1 MRIYHQNLIGS
12 SLGRP
17 NQINAVA
24 GHLGIVVNPMSGR
37 DVRRVAAKA
46 STSSHH
52 EKQLQVTRLVL
63 GALEMGASRIF
74 LGNEPFRINERAIEN
89 LPERDSVEILN
100 YPLTHTAKDT
110 EVMTSKMWQ
119 AGCRT
124 FIVLGGDGT
133 SRVVAKNLPEAVILP
148 LSTGTNNVFPVYCEA
163 SIAGAAAGLIA
174 ARRLKAENHC
184 YRCKQIHVSVNGVE
198 QDLALVD
205 AILLHNDSLGSFLPF
220 AADNIRQV
228 FLARAESASVGIS
241 PIGGYLRTCRAKDA
255 FGVMVRCHPDA
266 TNKIRVPLSPGLYGN
281 IGIVEHEQMELG
293 QSYLVKGSGIL
304 AFDGDRSI
312 QISESDQVE
321 ICVRQ
326 DGPWIIDPGK
336 ILETAAEHDLL
347 KHIVDPL

>member
-1 MRIYHQNLIGS
+1 MKTSQPTTAGFLPVRLVNINDNLGK
-12 SLGRP
+12 
-17 NQINAVA
+17 
-24 GHLGIVVNPMSGR
+24 LGIVVNPMSGR

-63 GALEMGASRIF
+63 GALEMGASRIY

-89 LPERDSVEILN
+89 LPERDRVEILQ

-110 EVMTSKMWQ
+110 AVMTSKMWD

-133 SRVVAKNLPEAVILP
+133 SRIVAKNLPEAVILP
-148 LSTGTNNVFPVYCEA
+148 LSTGTNNVFPVFCEA

-184 YRCKQIHVSVNGVE
+184 YRCKQLHISVNGIDT
-198 QDLALVD
+198 DLALID
-205 AILLHNDSLGSFLPF
+205 AVLLENDSIGSLLPF

-228 FLARAESASVGIS
+228 FLTRAEPASVGIS
-241 PIGGYLRTCRAKDA
+241 PIGGYLRTCRATDP
-255 FGVMVRCHPDA
+255 FGVMVNCDTEA
-266 TNKIRVPLSPGLYGN
+266 EESVRVPLSPGLYGD
-281 IGIVEHEQMELG
+281 IGIIDHEQMELG

-312 QISESDQVE
+312 QISTSDRVE
-321 ICVRQ
+321 VSVRQ
-326 DGPWIIDPGK
+326 DGPWIIEPAR
-336 ILETAAEHDLL
+336 ILEIAAEHNLL
-347 KHIVDPL
+347 TRSSDHF

>member
-1 MRIYHQNLIGS
+1 MIGS
-12 SLGRP
+12 SLERP
-17 NQINAVA
+17 NQISAVV

-63 GALEMGASRIF
+63 GALEMGARRIF

-89 LPERDSVEILN
+89 LPERGSVEILN

-110 EVMTSKMWQ
+110 EVMTAKMWE

-133 SRVVAKNLPEAVILP
+133 SRIVAKNLPDAVILP
-148 LSTGTNNVFPVYCEA
+148 LSTGTNNVFPIYCEA
-163 SIAGAAAGLIA
+163 SIAGAAAGLVA

-184 YRCKQIHVSVNGVE
+184 YRCKQLHISVNGVE

-205 AILLHNDSLGSFLPF
+205 AILLENDSIGSFLPF
-220 AADNIRQV
+220 AANNIRQV
-228 FLARAESASVGIS
+228 FLARAEPASVGIS
-241 PIGGYLRTCRAKDA
+241 PIGGYLRTCSASDA
-255 FGVMVRCHPDA
+255 FGVMVSCDPDA
-266 TNKIRVPLSPGLYGN
+266 PNKIRVPLSPGLYGN
-281 IGIVEHEQMELG
+281 IGIVEHQQMELG

-312 QISESDQVE
+312 QIAESDHVE

-326 DGPWIIDPGK
+326 DGPWTIDPGK
-336 ILETAAEHDLL
+336 ILATAAAHDLL
-347 KHIVDPL
+347 KHIPDPI